1 MISLILL
8 STTFV
13 HISLKHIPRLN
24 FADKQRNSVAYALN
38 SLLSRSCLG
47 LKLTI
52 PLGWMA
58 GNQPQ

>member
-1 MISLILL
+1 MISLILP

-47 LKLTI
+47 
-52 PLGWMA
+52 
-58 GNQPQ
+58 